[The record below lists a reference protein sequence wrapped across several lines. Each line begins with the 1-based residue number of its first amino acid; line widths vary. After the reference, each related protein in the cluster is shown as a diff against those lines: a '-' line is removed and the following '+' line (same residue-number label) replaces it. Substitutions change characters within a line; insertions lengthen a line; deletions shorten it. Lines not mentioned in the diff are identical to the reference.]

1 MSALSVVIDK
11 TPHLVRRCAEAAA
24 MVPAT
29 EGDEGPIFKVK
40 HLDYYQV
47 QAVYAADDVG
57 KQTRLAFEAGLVAI
71 DGDTKAVAEFLAAP
85 SALYAGA
92 LWRYLWDHALGN

>member
-1 MSALSVVIDK
+1 
-11 TPHLVRRCAEAAA
+11 
-24 MVPAT
+24 MVPAAK
-29 EGDEGPIFKVK
+29 GDDGPLFEVT

-47 QAVYAADDVG
+47 QAVYGADDIS
-57 KQTRLAFEAGLVAI
+57 KQTRLAFEGGLVSI